1 MQNARQDGSS
11 NIAVQITG
19 DENAVTITCGGI
31 VLHLQAKHARK
42 HEPRSDLD
50 LLRPETRLLDL
61 LGREA
66 EIASLEVWLDDPR
79 PVLVRGII
87 GQAGSGKTRLA
98 IELCALATSRGWR
111 AGFLDSG
118 DLQAFVEAQ
127 RTVEWPRDAPTLV
140 VIDYAARRT
149 RALNAWLQSL
159 ARRAAPARPRLRLLV
174 LERHASPSEGW
185 WAELSRLE
193 GSDDSL
199 YDLLDPFEPV
209 LLPPIGALEQRRALL
224 AGTLAEGCPRHG
236 RPRRAPP
243 ALSARPPLH
252 PPPPRTP

>member
-1 MQNARQDGSS
+1 MQGIRQDGSG

-19 DENAVTITCGGI
+19 DKNAVTIACGGI

-42 HEPRSDLD
+42 REPRSDLD

-66 EIASLEVWLDDPR
+66 EVASLEAWLDDSR
-79 PVLVRGII
+79 PVLVRGIA
-87 GQAGSGKTRLA
+87 GRAGSGKTRLA
-98 IELCALATSRGWR
+98 IELCEQATAGGWR

-127 RTVEWPRDAPTLV
+127 RTAEWPRDAPMLV
-140 VIDYAARRT
+140 VVDYAARRART
-149 RALNAWLQSL
+149 LNAWLQSL
-159 ARRAAPARPRLRLLV
+159 ARRADPARPRLRLLL
-174 LERHASPSEGW
+174 LERHASSGEGW
-185 WAELSRLE
+185 WAELLRLE

-209 LLPPIGALEQRRALL
+209 PCRQFA
-224 AGTLAEGCPRHG
+224 
-236 RPRRAPP
+236 
-243 ALSARPPLH
+243 
-252 PPPPRTP
+252 